1 MAIWLT
7 EDFKVSAR
15 SFQELGFQT
24 TEDIKIFR
32 IAANKIN
39 TIIITTKDLDFV
51 NLSNKISN
59 LPKILYLNIGNISNK
74 KIKGNNL

>member
-74 KIKGNNL
+74 NIKGNNL